1 MDVDDVEFR
10 RGVKSKVLSSKV
22 KTKTMAQEQGSRD
35 IAGEDAGVQ
44 FSSVLPKGL
53 VLCGRLPNMG
63 TCSVQPGLQR
73 QGLLKSKGN
82 DWHRNLM

>member
-53 VLCGRLPNMG
+53 VLCGRLPNVLG
-63 TCSVQPGLQR
+63 AAGLAEA
-73 QGLLKSKGN
+73 GSPEVKGQ
-82 DWHRNLM
+82 